1 MDYLDAARRAPWV
14 VVYLAA
20 GVGVLANLL
29 GETYSNAVAVCEMYP
44 QFSFHETLLEEL
56 TMHHTRLPLVRVH
69 VSTLHLLGAYV
80 AVYAAKYCGLLD
92 RGWPLL
98 LDVLSE
104 PDVPELL
111 SEDEARAEDED
122 EDGGLDDV
130 PPVDDDAC
138 NEALAKLVQ
147 EKLVLQ
153 KHVMR
158 VNGRELNGHNA
169 EGSKVSL
176 PREQEPIGDR
186 NQVLLPAADAKYAA
200 KRVGKDVDTETA
212 MNQPQEVA
220 TGIRTRL

>member
-29 GETYSNAVAVCEMYP
+29 GETYSNAAAVCDMYP

-69 VSTLHLLGAYV
+69 VSTLHLLSAYV
-80 AVYAAKYCGLLD
+80 AVYAAKYYGLLD

-122 EDGGLDDV
+122 GGFDDV

-138 NEALAKLVQ
+138 NEALANLVQ

-158 VNGRELNGHNA
+158 VNGSELNGHNA

-186 NQVLLPAADAKYAA
+186 NQAPLPAADAKYAA

-212 MNQPQEVA
+212 MNQPQQVA
-220 TGIRTRL
+220 MGIRTRL